1 MANLKAE
8 FAKNP
13 LKIAGGVLFCFGS
26 VWLFIHMLPHREYV
40 TAHADRPRPKAAV
53 EAPAAV
59 QPVAKAAAAPRPSQ
73 RASSAPAAVGLSGK
87 PLAPVR
93 VEANVSTS
101 PTVASIYTADHL
113 RDPFARWGASRGPAR
128 PFSIEDFSIHKLFLR
143 GIMRDSGA
151 DFALLVDN
159 EAGVGF
165 LLRKGR
171 LYDPK
176 KKAVPGVAG
185 TINFKN
191 KVVTLTAPEGDVQV
205 FRLGEEEKD

>member
-1 MANLKAE
+1 MSALILTA
-8 FAKNP
+8 AW
-13 LKIAGGVLFCFGS
+13 LALGGVL
-26 VWLFIHMLPHREYV
+26 PEAR
-40 TAHADRPRPKAAV
+40 AAV
-53 EAPAAV
+53 P
-59 QPVAKAAAAPRPSQ
+59 PAAAAG
-73 RASSAPAAVGLSGK
+73 AAVDLSTT
-87 PLAPVR
+87 PM
-93 VEANVSTS
+93 
-101 PTVASIYTADHL
+101 VAGIYTAERL

-128 PFSIEDFSIHKLFLR
+128 SFSLEDFSIHKLFLR
-143 GIMRDSGA
+143 GIMRDSGT
-151 DFALLVDN
+151 DFVLFADN

-176 KKAVPGVAG
+176 KKDVPGVAG